1 MPLSP
6 KHKPEKYSPAWW
18 RDRLP
23 QPLAETVKRFQEIG
37 HLQSPAV
44 RKVLQRELPS
54 LEEAEEID
62 RDVEA
67 FWRRVTS

>member
-18 RDRLP
+18 RERP
-23 QPLAETVKRFQEIG
+23 PEPLAETVKRFQEIG
-37 HLQSPAV
+37 HLQPRAV
-44 RKVLQRELPS
+44 QKVLRRELPS
-54 LEEAEEID
+54 LEEVEEID

-67 FWRRVTS
+67 FWKRLTS